1 MPERVASI
9 AVKLAFL
16 APAVLVEAP
25 SRYYAGFVFLQR
37 DRSQDLIRWH

>member
-16 APAVLVEAP
+16 ALAVLVEAP
-25 SRYYAGFVFLQR
+25 SRYCAGSVFLQ
-37 DRSQDLIRWH
+37 QDGLQDFIP